1 MHKLE
6 GLALEQKKKEI
17 QRIEQRIVEAKQEL
31 IDQQKKAQQER
42 EQQQIK
48 ILQTYCERALRQWL
62 TQFDSQIQGI
72 EKYIEQYLKNYW
84 HNIIAAQVDIR
95 MEEMQQ
101 TEQQINQLPIEKKRV
116 LDILLR
122 EETQLQSALSQLHK
136 GSC

>member
-1 MHKLE
+1 MAVKDKVLRDLENNRGKYISGEALAGSLGVTRNSVWKAIKSLE
-6 GLALEQKKKEI
+6 GQGYEI
-17 QRIEQRIVEAKQEL
+17 LGVPNKGYML
-31 IDQQKKAQQER
+31 KATSDV
-42 EQQQIK
+42 
-48 ILQTYCERALRQWL
+48 L
-62 TQFDSQIQGI
+62 SVQGI

-84 HNIIAAQVDIR
+84 QNIIGAQVDVR